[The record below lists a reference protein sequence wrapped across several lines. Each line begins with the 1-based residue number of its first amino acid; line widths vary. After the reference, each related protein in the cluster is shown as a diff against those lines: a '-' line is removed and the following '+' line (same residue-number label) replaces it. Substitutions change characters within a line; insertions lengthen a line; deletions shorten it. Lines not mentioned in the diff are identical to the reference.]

1 MCGADLL
8 TFGGFSVGSGSPPR
22 VRSRHKVVS
31 YLLDGSGITSA
42 CAEQTKTLDFEY
54 NPLED
59 HLRVCGADKGN
70 DGNTHKMSGS
80 PPRVRSRR
88 VEGDHR
94 EPQTGITSACAEQTG
109 TPPTTTCA
117 AWDHLRVC
125 GADLYAII
133 PTPPVMGSPPRVR
146 SRRVSN
152 HASCRC
158 GGDHLRVCGA
168 DCGLSY
174 PPHPMG
180 GSPPRV
186 RSRLDGDC
194 LTGSVVGITSACAE
208 QTR

>member
-125 GADLYAII
+125 GADE
-133 PTPPVMGSPPRVR
+133 
-146 SRRVSN
+146 SRTML
-152 HASCRC
+152 HA
-158 GGDHLRVCGA
+158 GVG
-168 DCGLSY
+168 
-174 PPHPMG
+174 
-180 GSPPRV
+180 
-186 RSRLDGDC
+186 
-194 LTGSVVGITSACAE
+194 GITSACAE
-208 QTR
+208 QTAGYRIRHTQWADHLRVCGAD